1 MKSKIS
7 KKLILYFGSTLL
19 VFTVII
25 GGIFLLVFRNY
36 VLSDNEEKLKDKA
49 LTIATTISES
59 SDQLRPTGG
68 MGMLLRT
75 L

>member
-7 KKLILYFGSTLL
+7 RKLILYFGSTLL

-49 LTIATTISES
+49 LTIATTISNHRINCV
-59 SDQLRPTGG
+59 RPVAWVCY
-68 MGMLLRT
+68 
-75 L
+75 